1 MLADWIRRPF
11 RVGPL
16 SRRPVRM
23 GIGAALLL
31 AVPALAY
38 YLLAYAPAQTTTAE
52 PEFQTSAVRQ
62 GDLILYAS
70 GSGTLIA
77 GNQVELGFGTSGTL
91 AELHVQAGDTV
102 EAGEV
107 LAEQADR
114 EQLEAAV
121 AADELVLLEAQQDLA
136 ELIASADLVAAQAQL
151 NLANTQ
157 AAVDVAQTTW
167 QSQQAGYRASSTTIR
182 AAEAELALA
191 KEAMAAAEAEAGNFS
206 SDDPQY
212 AQAYKD
218 FAAAVQRYWKAL
230 ANLNWYTGHP
240 TDVQQAKLDAELA
253 LAKAQLGEAVRAYAQ
268 VQTGPDPDQLA
279 SAELRVA
286 NAEAELALSRRNLE
300 RSVIVAPFPGT
311 IMEVTAGI
319 GDSVSNPFLTLADL
333 SRPELEVFLDE
344 TDADKLSVGDEVE
357 VVFDAFPDTIY
368 TGRVVQVDPKL
379 NSQLGVATIKGRV
392 QLDAGEVDGLL
403 VGMNAAV
410 DVIGGRAEGVLLVP
424 VEALRELG
432 PGEYAVFVVVDG
444 EPQLRTVEVGLMDLT
459 FAEIRSGL
467 TAGEIVTT
475 GVVETG

>member
-16 SRRPVRM
+16 SRRPVRI
-23 GIGAALLL
+23 GIGATLIL

-38 YLLAYAPAQTTTAE
+38 FLLAYAPAQTTIAE
-52 PEFQTSAVRQ
+52 PEFQTSVVRQ
-62 GDLILYAS
+62 GDLIIYAS

-77 GNQVELGFGTSGTL
+77 GNQVELGFGTNGTI
-91 AELHVQAGDTV
+91 AEVHVQAGDTV
-102 EAGEV
+102 EAGELV
-107 LAEQADR
+107 AEQADQ

-121 AADELVLLEAQQDLA
+121 AADELALLEAQQALD
-136 ELIASADLVAAQAQL
+136 ELIASADLATAQAQL
-151 NLANTQ
+151 SLADAQ
-157 AAVDVAQTTW
+157 AALETAEANW
-167 QSQQAGYRASSTTIR
+167 QGQQAGYRASSTTIR

-191 KEAMAAAEAEAGNFS
+191 KEAMAAAEAEAADFS
-206 SDDPQY
+206 PDDAQF

-218 FAAAVQRYWKAL
+218 YAAAVQRYWKAL

-240 TDVQQAKLDAELA
+240 TELQQAKLDAELA
-253 LAKAQLGEAVRAYAQ
+253 LAKAQVGEAERAYAQ
-268 VQTGPDPDQLA
+268 VQAGPDPNQLA
-279 SAELRVA
+279 GAELRVA

-300 RSVIVAPFPGT
+300 QSVIEAPFAGT
-311 IMEVTAGI
+311 IMEVSSGV
-319 GDSVSNPFLTLADL
+319 GDSVAGPFLTLADL

-344 TDADKLSVGDEVE
+344 TDADKISVGDEVE
-357 VVFDAFPDTIY
+357 VVFEAFPDTIH

-379 NSQLGVATIKGRV
+379 NTQLGVATIKGRV
-392 QLDAGEVDGLL
+392 ELDAGELDGLL
-403 VGMNAAV
+403 VGMNAAI

-424 VEALRELG
+424 VEALRELA

-444 EPQLRTVEVGLMDLT
+444 EPRLRAVEVGLTDLT

-475 GVVETG
+475 GVVETS

>member
-1 MLADWIRRPF
+1 
-11 RVGPL
+11 
-16 SRRPVRM
+16 M

-31 AVPALAY
+31 AIPALAY
-38 YLLAYAPAQTTTAE
+38 YFLAYAPAQTTTAE

-77 GNQVELGFGTSGTL
+77 GNQVELGFGTNGTL
-91 AELHVQAGDTV
+91 AELQVQAGDTV
-102 EAGEV
+102 EVGEI

-121 AADELVLLEAQQDLA
+121 AADELALLEAQQALD
-136 ELIASADLVAAQAQL
+136 ELVASADLVAAQAQL
-151 NLANTQ
+151 SLANTH
-157 AAVDVAQTTW
+157 AAVDAAQTTW

-253 LAKAQLGEAVRAYAQ
+253 LARAQLSEAERAYAQ
-268 VQTGPDPDQLA
+268 VQAGADPDQLA

-286 NAEAELALSRRNLE
+286 NAEAGLALSRRNLE
-300 RSVIVAPFPGT
+300 QSVIVAPFAGT
-311 IMEVTAGI
+311 IMEVSAGV
-319 GDSVSNPFLTLADL
+319 GDNVAGPFVTLADL

-344 TDADKLSVGDEVE
+344 TDADKISVGDEVE
-357 VVFDAFPDTIY
+357 VVFDAFPGTIY

-379 NSQLGVATIKGRV
+379 NTQLGVATIKGRV

-432 PGEYAVFVVVDG
+432 PGEYSVFVVVDG
-444 EPQLRTVEVGLMDLT
+444 DPQLRSVEVGLMDLT

>member
-1 MLADWIRRPF
+1 MFADWIRRPF

-16 SRRPVRM
+16 SRRAVRLGVGGVM
-23 GIGAALLL
+23 LIAI
-31 AVPALAY
+31 PALAY
-38 YLLAYAPAQTTTAE
+38 YLLVYTSTQATTAE
-52 PEFQTSAVRQ
+52 PDFQTSPVRQ

-77 GNQVELGFGTSGTL
+77 GNQVELGFGTNGSI
-91 AELHVQAGDTV
+91 ADLHVQAGDTV

-121 AADELVLLEAQQDLA
+121 AADELALLEASQALE
-136 ELIASADLVAAQAQL
+136 ELKASADLVAARAQL
-151 NLANTQ
+151 SLADAQIALQ
-157 AAVDVAQTTW
+157 AAEASW
-167 QSQQAGYRASSTTIR
+167 QGQQAGYRASSTTIR

-191 KEAMAAAEAEAGNFS
+191 KEAMAAAEAEAASFS
-206 SDDPQY
+206 SDDPQF

-218 FAAAVQRYWKAL
+218 YAGAVQRYWKAL

-253 LAKAQLGEAVRAYAQ
+253 LAKAQLGEADRAYAQ
-268 VQTGPDPDQLA
+268 VQAGPDPDQLA

-286 NAEAELALSRRNLE
+286 NAEAELALSRGNLE
-300 RSVIVAPFPGT
+300 RSVIVAPFAGT
-311 IMEVTAGI
+311 IMEVSAGV
-319 GDSVSNPFLTLADL
+319 GDSVAAPFLALADL
-333 SRPELEVFLDE
+333 TRPELEMFLDE

-357 VVFDAFPDTIY
+357 VVFDAFPDVIY

-392 QLDAGEVDGLL
+392 RLDAAEVGGLL

-432 PGEYAVFVVVDG
+432 PDEYAVFVVVDG
-444 EPQLRTVEVGLMDLT
+444 EPQLRSVEVGLMDLT